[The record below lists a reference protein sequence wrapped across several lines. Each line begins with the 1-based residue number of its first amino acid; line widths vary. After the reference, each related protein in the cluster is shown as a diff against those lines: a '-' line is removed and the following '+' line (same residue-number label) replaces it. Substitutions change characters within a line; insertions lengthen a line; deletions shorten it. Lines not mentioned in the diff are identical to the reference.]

1 MSDIRTIAKG
11 IEGAARAIQD
21 LADAPPPRPLPMIHV
36 SKNAK
41 LGQLLEAYSAWQTGR
56 DYTSDDAGEEP
67 KPVPEPPPAPL
78 PPPAPPGTADVIPV
92 GPLLWWESRTPTGN
106 FGLKTPFSSAS
117 ITGKVAGA
125 YNIRVL
131 HGNHPAHRAFITGRA
146 AVSDFF
152 ARAMG
157 DGVDALGLDDE
168 NESWNVETFSMI
180 VREAKR
186 YNLPFVDFP
195 KCGHKLN
202 GPGYRKGVNGYQ
214 GDINLFNDLGVDASI
229 EWLYGDAA
237 SNIGTDAAL
246 RASGFQGQRGLIH
259 DLFRWQPDKGYKGR
273 VEGWKVLDYCARTG
287 IVFGSFQ
294 HGHAGHPDPVGD
306 AARMNAAYGR

>member
-1 MSDIRTIAKG
+1 MIREHTANI
-11 IEGAARAIQD
+11 R
-21 LADAPPPRPLPMIHV
+21 
-36 SKNAK
+36 
-41 LGQLLEAYSAWQTGR
+41 LLTMQI
-56 DYTSDDAGEEP
+56 DDAADDIQPPLEMPRLYAAPDVTTSEAVAWWAEELRRR
-67 KPVPEPPPAPL
+67 KQGDTE

-125 YNIRVL
+125 FNIRVL

-259 DLFRWQPDKGYKGR
+259 DLFRWQPEKGYKGR
-273 VEGWKVLDYCARTG
+273 VEGWKVLNYCARAG

-294 HGHAGHPDPVGD
+294 HGHSGHPDPRGD
-306 AARMNAAYGR
+306 AAKMTAAYGR